1 MLQKLLTILGVLAAL
16 LLVLISTR
24 PDTYTVE
31 RSTKIAAAPTV
42 VYGMIH
48 DFHAW
53 ERWSPWAK
61 LDPAMKTTYGGP
73 AGVGATYAWEG
84 NDSVGSGRMTIAD
97 LKPNE
102 AVGITLEFLKPIS
115 ATNRTEFILRPEGD
129 GTKVTWRMLGHNDFM
144 GKAFSLVINVD
155 QQIGRDFDKALALLR
170 GAAEETTRAATEA
183 AQVAATAQAETEAE
197 AQAEAARST
206 EAEAADAGKP

>member
-16 LLVLISTR
+16 LLVLVSTR

-31 RSTKIAAAPTV
+31 RSTKIAAAPAV
-42 VYGMIH
+42 VYGMIQ

-61 LDPAMKTTYGGP
+61 LDPSMKTTYGGP
-73 AGVGATYAWEG
+73 VGVGATYSWEG
-84 NDSVGSGRMTIAD
+84 NDTVGSGKMTIAD

-102 AVGITLEFLKPIS
+102 AVGVTVEFIKPMS
-115 ATNRTEFILRPEGD
+115 ATSRAELILRPEGD
-129 GTKVTWRMLGHNDFM
+129 GTKVTWRMHGHNDFM
-144 GKAFSLVINVD
+144 SKAFSLVINTD
-155 QQIGRDFDKALALLR
+155 QQTGKDFDKALALLR

-183 AQVAATAQAETEAE
+183 AQVAATAQAEAE
-197 AQAEAARST
+197 PAGST
-206 EAEAADAGKP
+206 ETEAADAGTP